1 MQHRSPYHDE
11 PESKSSYD
19 AGDRDFS
26 SPVKGGGGGGA
37 NVHRTPSGAL
47 TRDVFRSPGGGG
59 AGGFGGDA
67 DYDSDGG
74 DYSAPAPVVKS
85 PMSRFPGEG
94 GSYQP
99 DDGTGPDAEEP
110 PPKEEFP
117 EGSHP
122 LDGIALLNEN
132 GTVNDLPTPELLS
145 KGSDRT
151 EVEKLAKVIGEYR
164 VRCFYSANWVL
175 RDAALKKASMMI
187 THESLME
194 SVGEDGM

>member
-132 GTVNDLPTPELLS
+132 GTDVVFAPPIGVNVEYAYHASARPRPSGEGRGASWTGSGKRISTP
-145 KGSDRT
+145 G
-151 EVEKLAKVIGEYR
+151 
-164 VRCFYSANWVL
+164 
-175 RDAALKKASMMI
+175 AS
-187 THESLME
+187 
-194 SVGEDGM
+194 